1 MPNLDLW
8 INQQNNNN
16 EDITTTISNFEN
28 CLLSIRDQYQ
38 KIRLNS
44 DHPISTERY
53 KKIIEMIDH
62 TLEKY
67 KEAVN
72 NENNI
77 QQQQQQQQQ
86 QQPQQQQQ
94 QQQQQNE
101 YEEEEKELLI
111 IINNIFNELDKK
123 RKFAINKNDKDLRDQ
138 IESYRLEE
146 TTLDYILYIILE
158 FAGKLI

>member
-8 INQQNNNN
+8 INQNNNN
-16 EDITTTISNFEN
+16 EDTTTISNFEN

-38 KIRLNS
+38 KIRLNL
-44 DHPISTERY
+44 DHPISNERY
-53 KKIIEMIDH
+53 EKIIEMIDY

-67 KEAVN
+67 RAAVN
-72 NENNI
+72 KEENNI
-77 QQQQQQQQQ
+77 QQEHEE
-86 QQPQQQQQ
+86 
-94 QQQQQNE
+94 NK

-123 RKFAINKNDKDLRDQ
+123 RKIAINKNDKDLLRDKV
-138 IESYRLEE
+138 EMYRLEE
-146 TTLDYILYIILE
+146 TTLNYILYILLE

>member
-8 INQQNNNN
+8 INQNSNN
-16 EDITTTISNFEN
+16 EDTTTISNFEN

-38 KIRLNS
+38 KIRLNL
-44 DHPISTERY
+44 DHPISNERY
-53 KKIIEMIDH
+53 DKIIEMIDH
-62 TLEKY
+62 ILKKY

-72 NENNI
+72 NKNNI
-77 QQQQQQQQQ
+77 
-86 QQPQQQQQ
+86 
-94 QQQQQNE
+94 QQQQNE

-123 RKFAINKNDKDLRDQ
+123 RKITINKNDKDLLRDQ

-146 TTLDYILYIILE
+146 TTLDYILYLMLD

>member
-16 EDITTTISNFEN
+16 EDTTNTISNFKN

-38 KIRLNS
+38 KIRLYS
-44 DHPISTERY
+44 DHPISNERY
-53 KKIIEMIDH
+53 EKIIEIIDY

-67 KEAVN
+67 KEALN
-72 NENNI
+72 KENNN
-77 QQQQQQQQQ
+77 QQQQQQK
-86 QQPQQQQQ
+86 
-94 QQQQQNE
+94 E
-101 YEEEEKELLI
+101 YEEKEKELLI

-123 RKFAINKNDKDLRDQ
+123 RKIAINKNDKDLLRDQ
-138 IESYRLEE
+138 IESYRLKE

>member
-38 KIRLNS
+38 KIRVNS
-44 DHPISTERY
+44 DHPTSNNERY
-53 KKIIEMIDH
+53 EQIIEMIDH
-62 TLEKY
+62 TLKKY

-77 QQQQQQQQQ
+77 
-86 QQPQQQQQ
+86 PQ

-111 IINNIFNELDKK
+111 IINNIFNELDRK
-123 RKFAINKNDKDLRDQ
+123 RKIAINKNDKDLLRDQ

>member
-8 INQQNNNN
+8 INQNSNN
-16 EDITTTISNFEN
+16 EDTTTISNFEN
-28 CLLSIRDQYQ
+28 CLRSIRDQYQ
-38 KIRLNS
+38 KIGLNS
-44 DHPISTERY
+44 DHPISNERY
-53 KKIIEMIDH
+53 EKIIEMIDH

-72 NENNI
+72 NKNNT
-77 QQQQQQQQQ
+77 
-86 QQPQQQQQ
+86 
-94 QQQQQNE
+94 QQQQNE

-123 RKFAINKNDKDLRDQ
+123 RKITINKNDKDLLRDQ

>member
-8 INQQNNNN
+8 INQNSKNK
-16 EDITTTISNFEN
+16 DTTTISNFEN

-44 DHPISTERY
+44 DHPISNERY
-53 KKIIEMIDH
+53 EKIIEMIDH
-62 TLEKY
+62 ALKKY

-72 NENNI
+72 NKNNI
-77 QQQQQQQQQ
+77 
-86 QQPQQQQQ
+86 

-123 RKFAINKNDKDLRDQ
+123 RKIAINKNDKDLLRDQ
-138 IESYRLEE
+138 IESYRLKE

>member
-16 EDITTTISNFEN
+16 EDTTTTISNFEN

-44 DHPISTERY
+44 DHPISNERY
-53 KKIIEMIDH
+53 EKIIEMIDH
-62 TLEKY
+62 TLKKY

-77 QQQQQQQQQ
+77 
-86 QQPQQQQQ
+86 PQQQ

-111 IINNIFNELDKK
+111 IINNIFNEIDRK
-123 RKFAINKNDKDLRDQ
+123 RKIAINKNDKDLRDQ

-146 TTLDYILYIILE
+146 TTLDYILYIILD

>member
-1 MPNLDLW
+1 MTNLDLW
-8 INQQNNNN
+8 FNQQTNNN
-16 EDITTTISNFEN
+16 EDTTTTISNFEN
-28 CLLSIRDQYQ
+28 CLLSIKDQYQ

-44 DHPISTERY
+44 DHPTSNNERY
-53 KKIIEMIDH
+53 EKIIEMIDH
-62 TLEKY
+62 TLKKY

-77 QQQQQQQQQ
+77 
-86 QQPQQQQQ
+86 PQQQQQ

-111 IINNIFNELDKK
+111 IINNIFNELDRK
-123 RKFAINKNDKDLRDQ
+123 RKIAINKNNKDLRDQ

>member
-8 INQQNNNN
+8 INQQNSNN
-16 EDITTTISNFEN
+16 EDIITITISNFEN

-38 KIRLNS
+38 KIRLYS
-44 DHPISTERY
+44 DHTISNERY
-53 KKIIEMIDH
+53 EKIIEMIDH

-77 QQQQQQQQQ
+77 
-86 QQPQQQQQ
+86 PQN
-94 QQQQQNE
+94 QQQQNE

-123 RKFAINKNDKDLRDQ
+123 RKIAINKNDKDLLRDQ
-138 IESYRLEE
+138 IESYRMEE
-146 TTLDYILYIILE
+146 ITLDYILYILLE
-158 FAGKLI
+158 FAAKLI

>member
-8 INQQNNNN
+8 INQNNNN
-16 EDITTTISNFEN
+16 EDTTTISNFEN

-44 DHPISTERY
+44 YHLISNERY
-53 KKIIEMIDH
+53 EKIIEIIDH

-72 NENNI
+72 NENI
-77 QQQQQQQQQ
+77 I
-86 QQPQQQQQ
+86 
-94 QQQQQNE
+94 QQQQNE

-123 RKFAINKNDKDLRDQ
+123 RKITINKNDKDLLRDQ

-146 TTLDYILYIILE
+146 TTLDYILYIILD

>member
-44 DHPISTERY
+44 DHPISNNERY
-53 KKIIEMIDH
+53 EKIIEMIDH
-62 TLEKY
+62 TLKKY

-77 QQQQQQQQQ
+77 
-86 QQPQQQQQ
+86 PQQQQ

-111 IINNIFNELDKK
+111 IINNIFNELDRK
-123 RKFAINKNDKDLRDQ
+123 RKIAINKNDKDLLRDQ

>member
-16 EDITTTISNFEN
+16 EYTTTTISNFEN

-44 DHPISTERY
+44 DHPISNERY
-53 KKIIEMIDH
+53 EKIIEMIDH

-77 QQQQQQQQQ
+77 
-86 QQPQQQQQ
+86 PQ

-111 IINNIFNELDKK
+111 IINNIFNELDRK
-123 RKFAINKNDKDLRDQ
+123 RKIAINK
-138 IESYRLEE
+138 
-146 TTLDYILYIILE
+146 
-158 FAGKLI
+158 

>member
-38 KIRLNS
+38 KMRLNS
-44 DHPISTERY
+44 DHPISNERY
-53 KKIIEMIDH
+53 EKIIEMIDH

-77 QQQQQQQQQ
+77 
-86 QQPQQQQQ
+86 PQQQ

-111 IINNIFNELDKK
+111 IINNIFNELDRK
-123 RKFAINKNDKDLRDQ
+123 RKIAINKNDKDLRDQ

>member
-8 INQQNNNN
+8 INQNSNN
-16 EDITTTISNFEN
+16 EDTTTISNFEN

-44 DHPISTERY
+44 DHPISNERY
-53 KKIIEMIDH
+53 EKIIEMIDH
-62 TLEKY
+62 TLKKY

-72 NENNI
+72 NTNNI
-77 QQQQQQQQQ
+77 QQQH
-86 QQPQQQQQ
+86 
-94 QQQQQNE
+94 NE

-123 RKFAINKNDKDLRDQ
+123 RKITINKNDKDLLRDQ

>member
-8 INQQNNNN
+8 INQNSNN
-16 EDITTTISNFEN
+16 EDTTTISNFEN

-44 DHPISTERY
+44 DHPISNERY
-53 KKIIEMIDH
+53 EKIIEMIDH
-62 TLEKY
+62 ALKKY

-72 NENNI
+72 NKNNI
-77 QQQQQQQQQ
+77 QQQR
-86 QQPQQQQQ
+86 
-94 QQQQQNE
+94 NE

-123 RKFAINKNDKDLRDQ
+123 RKITINKNDKDLLRDQ

-146 TTLDYILYIILE
+146 TTLDYILYIILD

>member
-8 INQQNNNN
+8 INQNSNN
-16 EDITTTISNFEN
+16 ENTTTTISNFEN
-28 CLLSIRDQYQ
+28 CLLSIRAQYQ
-38 KIRLNS
+38 KIRLDL
-44 DHPISTERY
+44 DHPISNERY
-53 KKIIEMIDH
+53 EKIIEMIDH

-77 QQQQQQQQQ
+77 
-86 QQPQQQQQ
+86 Q

-123 RKFAINKNDKDLRDQ
+123 RKIAINKNDKDLLRDQ
-138 IESYRLEE
+138 IESYRLKE

>member
-8 INQQNNNN
+8 INQQNSNN
-16 EDITTTISNFEN
+16 EDTTTTISNFEN

-44 DHPISTERY
+44 DHPISNERY
-53 KKIIEMIDH
+53 EKIIEMIDH

-86 QQPQQQQQ
+86 
-94 QQQQQNE
+94 NE

-111 IINNIFNELDKK
+111 IINDIFNELDKK
-123 RKFAINKNDKDLRDQ
+123 RKIAINKNDKDLLRDQ
-138 IESYRLEE
+138 IESYRMEE
-146 TTLDYILYIILE
+146 ITLDYILYIILE

>member
-8 INQQNNNN
+8 INQNSNN
-16 EDITTTISNFEN
+16 EDTTTISNFEN

-38 KIRLNS
+38 KIRLNL
-44 DHPISTERY
+44 DHPISNERY
-53 KKIIEMIDH
+53 EKIIEIIDY
-62 TLEKY
+62 TLKKY

-72 NENNI
+72 KENDI
-77 QQQQQQQQQ
+77 QQH
-86 QQPQQQQQ
+86 
-94 QQQQQNE
+94 QQNE

-123 RKFAINKNDKDLRDQ
+123 RKIAINKNDKDLLRDK
-138 IESYRLEE
+138 IETYRLKE

-158 FAGKLI
+158 F

>member
-8 INQQNNNN
+8 INQNSNN
-16 EDITTTISNFEN
+16 EDTTTISNFEN

-38 KIRLNS
+38 KIRLNL
-44 DHPISTERY
+44 DHPISNERY
-53 KKIIEMIDH
+53 EKIIEMIDY

-67 KEAVN
+67 RAAVN
-72 NENNI
+72 KENNI
-77 QQQQQQQQQ
+77 QQEHEE
-86 QQPQQQQQ
+86 
-94 QQQQQNE
+94 NK

-123 RKFAINKNDKDLRDQ
+123 RKIAINKNDKDLLRDKV
-138 IESYRLEE
+138 EMYRLQE
-146 TTLDYILYIILE
+146 TTLNYILYILLE

>member
-8 INQQNNNN
+8 INQNSNNK
-16 EDITTTISNFEN
+16 DTTTISNFEN

-44 DHPISTERY
+44 DHPISNERY
-53 KKIIEMIDH
+53 EKIIEMIDH
-62 TLEKY
+62 TLKIY

-72 NENNI
+72 NKNNI
-77 QQQQQQQQQ
+77 
-86 QQPQQQQQ
+86 QQ

-123 RKFAINKNDKDLRDQ
+123 RKIAINKNDKDLLRDQ

>member
-8 INQQNNNN
+8 INQNSNNK
-16 EDITTTISNFEN
+16 DTTTTTISNFEN

-38 KIRLNS
+38 KIRLDL
-44 DHPISTERY
+44 DHPISNERY
-53 KKIIEMIDH
+53 EKIIEIIDY
-62 TLEKY
+62 TLKKY

-72 NENNI
+72 KENNI
-77 QQQQQQQQQ
+77 
-86 QQPQQQQQ
+86 

-111 IINNIFNELDKK
+111 IINNILNELDKK
-123 RKFAINKNDKDLRDQ
+123 RKIAISKNDKDLRDR
-138 IESYRLEE
+138 IETCRLEE
-146 TTLDYILYIILE
+146 TTLDYMLYIILE

>member
-8 INQQNNNN
+8 INQNNNN
-16 EDITTTISNFEN
+16 EDTITISNFEN

-44 DHPISTERY
+44 DHPISNERY
-53 KKIIEMIDH
+53 EKIIEMIDH
-62 TLEKY
+62 ALKKY

-72 NENNI
+72 NKNNI
-77 QQQQQQQQQ
+77 
-86 QQPQQQQQ
+86 

-101 YEEEEKELLI
+101 YEEEEKELLL

-123 RKFAINKNDKDLRDQ
+123 RKITINKNDKDLLRDQ

-146 TTLDYILYIILE
+146 TTLDYILYIIHE

>member
-8 INQQNNNN
+8 INQNSNN
-16 EDITTTISNFEN
+16 EDTTTISNFEN
-28 CLLSIRDQYQ
+28 CLRSIRDQYQ

-44 DHPISTERY
+44 DHPISNERY
-53 KKIIEMIDH
+53 EKIIEMIDH

-67 KEAVN
+67 KEAVT

-77 QQQQQQQQQ
+77 QQQHQQQQHQQ
-86 QQPQQQQQ
+86 QH
-94 QQQQQNE
+94 QQQNE

-123 RKFAINKNDKDLRDQ
+123 RKITINKNDKDLLRDQ

>member
-8 INQQNNNN
+8 INQNSNN
-16 EDITTTISNFEN
+16 EDTTIISNFEN

-44 DHPISTERY
+44 DHPISNERY
-53 KKIIEMIDH
+53 EKIIEMIDH
-62 TLEKY
+62 TLKKY

-72 NENNI
+72 NKNNI
-77 QQQQQQQQQ
+77 QQQH
-86 QQPQQQQQ
+86 
-94 QQQQQNE
+94 NE

-111 IINNIFNELDKK
+111 TINNISYELDKK
-123 RKFAINKNDKDLRDQ
+123 RKITINKNDKDLLRDQ

>member
-8 INQQNNNN
+8 INQNSNNK
-16 EDITTTISNFEN
+16 DTTTISNFEN

-44 DHPISTERY
+44 DHPISNERY
-53 KKIIEMIDH
+53 EKIIEMIDH
-62 TLEKY
+62 ALKKY

-77 QQQQQQQQQ
+77 
-86 QQPQQQQQ
+86 
-94 QQQQQNE
+94 QQQQNE

-123 RKFAINKNDKDLRDQ
+123 RKIAINKNDKDLLRDQ
-138 IESYRLEE
+138 IESYRMEE
-146 TTLDYILYIILE
+146 ITLDYILYIILE